1 MKLFKRAL
9 TLTILAIFTMYSHAQ
24 SIDEIKKNSNY
35 IWGEGNGTTMSDA
48 EGEALRQMSVQISVS
63 VYNSSYDE
71 ESNDNSVQKA
81 VLQSVSSAKFTNV
94 QMRVLEEEPNAK
106 VFCFMPRSEVKKM
119 FEKRANHIANMVD
132 AGKTAESRMMIDE
145 ALRNYYWALVLAK
158 TTPEPVEIEFNDKKG
173 EATSLLPI
181 KIKSVLAMINASVDE
196 IQDGKNLILGFTYNG
211 KPVSSLNFKYN
222 DGQSIVGPI
231 VARDGIGEA
240 SMASIPADGKLHLTY
255 ELRFRNEV
263 DPTDS
268 DIAGA
273 FNAGILPNINS
284 SVAIAIKNNSKKK
297 AAAPVLASAEMLAA
311 QPTNDKRSIAMQNA
325 DNTDDLQ
332 QAVLAVE
339 AAISSN
345 NPKSA
350 FNYFTPEGYT
360 LFANLM
366 AKNGKVTLV
375 GKAQSHNFII
385 ADGYIIGRA
394 TNIKRQFRN
403 GKAFMEKLVYRFN
416 PESRK
421 IESVAFAL
429 TQRAENDIM
438 NAAASWP
445 EVSRWAI
452 LNFMEDYQT
461 AFALKR
467 TDYINSIF
475 SDDALIITGT
485 ILKKLNNAERAFDR
499 SKSLDLG
506 GPKDI
511 AYSQLSKTEY
521 IDRLRK
527 IFSTREYV
535 HLQFED
541 NVTRMID
548 LPAINGINKG
558 AAFGIEIKQR
568 YESTGYSDDGYLTM
582 VFDTRGKL
590 PIIHVRLWQP
600 DKNNMMSL
608 QEFISRFNKQQ
619 SKIKL

>member
-94 QMRVLEEEPNAK
+94 QMRVLEEEPNAR

-119 FEKRANHIANMVD
+119 FEKRASHIANMVD

-273 FNAGILPNINS
+273 FNAGLLPNINS

-297 AAAPVLASAEMLAA
+297 AAAPVLASAEILAA

-332 QAVLAVE
+332 KAVLAVE

-485 ILKKLNNAERAFDR
+485 ILKKLDNAERAFDR

-608 QEFISRFNKQQ
+608 QEFISRFNK
-619 SKIKL
+619 

>member
-106 VFCFMPRSEVKKM
+106 VFCFMSRSEVKKM
-119 FEKRANHIANMVD
+119 FEKRASHITNMVD

-284 SVAIAIKNNSKKK
+284 SVAIAIKSNSKKK
-297 AAAPVLASAEMLAA
+297 AAAPALASAEILAA

-608 QEFISRFNKQQ
+608 QEFISRFNK
-619 SKIKL
+619 

>member
-1 MKLFKRAL
+1 MKLLKRAL

-106 VFCFMPRSEVKKM
+106 VFCFMSRSEVKKM
-119 FEKRANHIANMVD
+119 FEKRANHIVNMVD
-132 AGKTAESRMMIDE
+132 AGKTAEGRMMIDE

-284 SVAIAIKNNSKKK
+284 SVAIAIKSNSKKK
-297 AAAPVLASAEMLAA
+297 AAAPVLASAEILAA

-485 ILKKLNNAERAFDR
+485 ILKKLDNAERAFDR

-608 QEFISRFNKQQ
+608 QEFISRFNK
-619 SKIKL
+619 

>member
-9 TLTILAIFTMYSHAQ
+9 ILTILAIFTMYSHAQ

-106 VFCFMPRSEVKKM
+106 VFCFMSRSEVKKM

-284 SVAIAIKNNSKKK
+284 SVAIAIKSNSKKK
-297 AAAPVLASAEMLAA
+297 AAAPVLASAEILAA

-339 AAISSN
+339 AAISTN

-535 HLQFED
+535 HLLFED

-608 QEFISRFNKQQ
+608 QEFISRFNK
-619 SKIKL
+619 

>member
-1 MKLFKRAL
+1 
-9 TLTILAIFTMYSHAQ
+9 
-24 SIDEIKKNSNY
+24 
-35 IWGEGNGTTMSDA
+35 MSDA

-106 VFCFMPRSEVKKM
+106 VFCFMSRSEVKKM
-119 FEKRANHIANMVD
+119 FEKRANHIVNMVD

-196 IQDGKNLILGFTYNG
+196 IQDGKDLILGFTYNG

-350 FNYFTPEGYT
+350 FSYFTPEGYT

-608 QEFISRFNKQQ
+608 QEFISRFNK
-619 SKIKL
+619 

>member
-106 VFCFMPRSEVKKM
+106 VFCFMSRSEVKKM
-119 FEKRANHIANMVD
+119 FEKRANHIVNMVD

-196 IQDGKNLILGFTYNG
+196 IQDGKNIILGFTYNG

-608 QEFISRFNKQQ
+608 QEFISRFNK
-619 SKIKL
+619 

>member
-119 FEKRANHIANMVD
+119 FEKRANHIVNMVD

-297 AAAPVLASAEMLAA
+297 AAAPVLASAEILAA

-339 AAISSN
+339 AAISTN

-535 HLQFED
+535 HLLFED

-608 QEFISRFNKQQ
+608 QEFISRFNK
-619 SKIKL
+619 

>member
-297 AAAPVLASAEMLAA
+297 AAAPALASAEILAA

-527 IFSTREYV
+527 IFNTREYV

-608 QEFISRFNKQQ
+608 QEFISRFP
-619 SKIKL
+619 

>member
-94 QMRVLEEEPNAK
+94 QMRVLEEEPNAR

-119 FEKRANHIANMVD
+119 FEKRANHIVNMVD

-158 TTPEPVEIEFNDKKG
+158 TTPEPVEIEFNDKTG

-297 AAAPVLASAEMLAA
+297 AAAPALASAEMLAA

-608 QEFISRFNKQQ
+608 QEFISRFNK
-619 SKIKL
+619 

>member
-119 FEKRANHIANMVD
+119 FEKRANHIVNMVD

-158 TTPEPVEIEFNDKKG
+158 TTPEPVEIEFNDKTG

-284 SVAIAIKNNSKKK
+284 SVAIAIKNKSKKK
-297 AAAPVLASAEMLAA
+297 AAAPALASAEMLAA

-467 TDYINSIF
+467 IDYINSIF

-608 QEFISRFNKQQ
+608 QEFISRFNK
-619 SKIKL
+619 

>member
-106 VFCFMPRSEVKKM
+106 VFCFMSRSEVKKM
-119 FEKRANHIANMVD
+119 FEKRASHIANMVD

-181 KIKSVLAMINASVDE
+181 KIKSVLAMINASVKE
-196 IQDGKNLILGFTYNG
+196 IQDDKNIILDFTYNG

-429 TQRAENDIM
+429 TQRAENDSM

-608 QEFISRFNKQQ
+608 QEFISRFNK
-619 SKIKL
+619 

>member
-71 ESNDNSVQKA
+71 DSNDNSVQKA

-106 VFCFMPRSEVKKM
+106 VFCFMSRSEVKKM
-119 FEKRANHIANMVD
+119 FEKRASHITNMVD

-297 AAAPVLASAEMLAA
+297 AAAPVLASAEILAA

-608 QEFISRFNKQQ
+608 QEFISRFNK
-619 SKIKL
+619 

>member
-240 SMASIPADGKLHLTY
+240 SMASIPTDGKLHLTY

-297 AAAPVLASAEMLAA
+297 AAAPMLASAEMLAA
-311 QPTNDKRSIAMQNA
+311 QPTNDKHSIAMQNA

-332 QAVLAVE
+332 KAVLAVE

-527 IFSTREYV
+527 IFNTREYV

-608 QEFISRFNKQQ
+608 QEFISRFNK
-619 SKIKL
+619 

>member
-132 AGKTAESRMMIDE
+132 TGKTAESRMMIDE

-196 IQDGKNLILGFTYNG
+196 IQDGKNLVLGFTYNG

-284 SVAIAIKNNSKKK
+284 SVAIAIKSNSKKK

-332 QAVLAVE
+332 KAVLAVE

-608 QEFISRFNKQQ
+608 QEFISRFNK
-619 SKIKL
+619 

>member
-1 MKLFKRAL
+1 
-9 TLTILAIFTMYSHAQ
+9 MYSHAQ

-106 VFCFMPRSEVKKM
+106 VFCFMSRSEVKKM

-284 SVAIAIKNNSKKK
+284 SVAIAIKSNSKKK

-332 QAVLAVE
+332 KAVLAVE

-375 GKAQSHNFII
+375 GKAQNHNFII

-608 QEFISRFNKQQ
+608 QEFISRFNK
-619 SKIKL
+619 

>member
-297 AAAPVLASAEMLAA
+297 AAAPALASAEILAA

-467 TDYINSIF
+467 IDYINSIF

-608 QEFISRFNKQQ
+608 QEFISRFNK
-619 SKIKL
+619 

>member
-94 QMRVLEEEPNAK
+94 QMRVLEEEPNAR

-273 FNAGILPNINS
+273 FNAGLLPNINS
-284 SVAIAIKNNSKKK
+284 SVAIAIKSNSKKK

-608 QEFISRFNKQQ
+608 QEFISRFNK
-619 SKIKL
+619 

>member
-119 FEKRANHIANMVD
+119 FEKRANHIVNMVD

-158 TTPEPVEIEFNDKKG
+158 TTPEPVEIEFNDKTG

-222 DGQSIVGPI
+222 DGQRIVGPI

-297 AAAPVLASAEMLAA
+297 AAAPALASAEILAA

-332 QAVLAVE
+332 KAVLAVE

-608 QEFISRFNKQQ
+608 QEFISRFNK
-619 SKIKL
+619 

>member
-48 EGEALRQMSVQISVS
+48 EGEALRQMSVQLSVS

-119 FEKRANHIANMVD
+119 FEKRANHIVNMVD

-158 TTPEPVEIEFNDKKG
+158 TTPEPVEIEFNDKTG

-297 AAAPVLASAEMLAA
+297 AAAPALASTEMLAA

-608 QEFISRFNKQQ
+608 QEFISRFNK
-619 SKIKL
+619 

>member
-94 QMRVLEEEPNAK
+94 QMRVLEEEPNAR

-119 FEKRANHIANMVD
+119 FEKRASHITNMVD

-332 QAVLAVE
+332 KAVLAVE

-527 IFSTREYV
+527 IFNTREYV

-608 QEFISRFNKQQ
+608 QEFISRFNK
-619 SKIKL
+619 

>member
-119 FEKRANHIANMVD
+119 FEKRANHIVNMVD

-297 AAAPVLASAEMLAA
+297 AAAPALASAEILAA

-467 TDYINSIF
+467 IDYINSIF

-608 QEFISRFNKQQ
+608 QEFISRFNK
-619 SKIKL
+619 

>member
-106 VFCFMPRSEVKKM
+106 VFCFMSRSEVKKM

-297 AAAPVLASAEMLAA
+297 AAAPALASAEILAA

-467 TDYINSIF
+467 IDYINSIF

-485 ILKKLNNAERAFDR
+485 ILKKLDNAERAFDR

-608 QEFISRFNKQQ
+608 QEFISRFNK
-619 SKIKL
+619 

>member
-106 VFCFMPRSEVKKM
+106 VFCFMSRSEVKKM
-119 FEKRANHIANMVD
+119 FEKRANHIVNMVD
-132 AGKTAESRMMIDE
+132 AGKTAEGRMMIDE

-297 AAAPVLASAEMLAA
+297 AAAPALASAEILAA

-332 QAVLAVE
+332 KAVLTVE

-608 QEFISRFNKQQ
+608 QEFISRFNK
-619 SKIKL
+619 

>member
-608 QEFISRFNKQQ
+608 QEFISRFNK
-619 SKIKL
+619 

>member
-106 VFCFMPRSEVKKM
+106 VFCFMSRSEVKKM

-273 FNAGILPNINS
+273 FNAGLLPNINS
-284 SVAIAIKNNSKKK
+284 SVAIAIKSNSKKK
-297 AAAPVLASAEMLAA
+297 AAAPALASAEMLAA

-608 QEFISRFNKQQ
+608 QEFISRFNK
-619 SKIKL
+619 

>member
-119 FEKRANHIANMVD
+119 FEKRASHITNMVD

-158 TTPEPVEIEFNDKKG
+158 TTPEPVEIEFNDKTG

-181 KIKSVLAMINASVDE
+181 KIKSVLAMINASVKE
-196 IQDGKNLILGFTYNG
+196 IQDDKNIILDFTYNG

-297 AAAPVLASAEMLAA
+297 AAAPALASAEMLAA

-332 QAVLAVE
+332 KAVLAVE

-467 TDYINSIF
+467 IDYINSIF

-608 QEFISRFNKQQ
+608 QEFISRFNK
-619 SKIKL
+619 

>member
-181 KIKSVLAMINASVDE
+181 KIKSVVAMINASVDE

-297 AAAPVLASAEMLAA
+297 AAAPALASAEMLAA

-608 QEFISRFNKQQ
+608 QEFISRFNK
-619 SKIKL
+619 

>member
-119 FEKRANHIANMVD
+119 FEKRANHIVNMVD

-297 AAAPVLASAEMLAA
+297 AAAPMLASAEMLAA

-332 QAVLAVE
+332 KAVLAVE

-429 TQRAENDIM
+429 TKRAENDIM

-499 SKSLDLG
+499 SKSLNLG

-600 DKNNMMSL
+600 DKNNMMLL
-608 QEFISRFNKQQ
+608 QEFISRFNK
-619 SKIKL
+619 

>member
-1 MKLFKRAL
+1 
-9 TLTILAIFTMYSHAQ
+9 
-24 SIDEIKKNSNY
+24 
-35 IWGEGNGTTMSDA
+35 MSDA

-94 QMRVLEEEPNAK
+94 QMRVLEEEPNAR

-119 FEKRANHIANMVD
+119 FEKRASHITNMVD

-196 IQDGKNLILGFTYNG
+196 IQDGKNLILSFTYNG

-297 AAAPVLASAEMLAA
+297 AAAPMLASAEMLAA

-332 QAVLAVE
+332 KAVLAVE

-467 TDYINSIF
+467 IDYINSIF

-608 QEFISRFNKQQ
+608 QEFISRFNK
-619 SKIKL
+619 

>member
-106 VFCFMPRSEVKKM
+106 VFCFMSRSEVKKM

-284 SVAIAIKNNSKKK
+284 SVAIAIKSNSKKK
-297 AAAPVLASAEMLAA
+297 AAAPVLASAEILAA

-332 QAVLAVE
+332 KAVLAVE

-375 GKAQSHNFII
+375 GKAQNHNFII

-608 QEFISRFNKQQ
+608 QEFISRFNK
-619 SKIKL
+619 

>member
-106 VFCFMPRSEVKKM
+106 VFCFMSRSEVKKM

-273 FNAGILPNINS
+273 FNAGLLPNINS

-608 QEFISRFNKQQ
+608 QEFISRFNK
-619 SKIKL
+619 

>member
-94 QMRVLEEEPNAK
+94 QMRVLEEEPNAR

-119 FEKRANHIANMVD
+119 FEKRANHITNMVD

-240 SMASIPADGKLHLTY
+240 SMASIPADGKLHITY

-297 AAAPVLASAEMLAA
+297 AAAPVLASAEILAA

-332 QAVLAVE
+332 KAVLAVE

-375 GKAQSHNFII
+375 GKAQNHNFII

-608 QEFISRFNKQQ
+608 QEFISRFNK
-619 SKIKL
+619 

>member
-273 FNAGILPNINS
+273 FNAGLLPNINS
-284 SVAIAIKNNSKKK
+284 SVAIAIKKNSKKK
-297 AAAPVLASAEMLAA
+297 AAAPALASAEMLAA

-375 GKAQSHNFII
+375 GKAQNHNFII

-608 QEFISRFNKQQ
+608 QEFISRFNK
-619 SKIKL
+619 

>member
-106 VFCFMPRSEVKKM
+106 VFCFMSRSEVKKM
-119 FEKRANHIANMVD
+119 FEKRANHIVNMVD

-297 AAAPVLASAEMLAA
+297 ATAPVLASAEILAA

-339 AAISSN
+339 SAISSN

-467 TDYINSIF
+467 IDYINSIF

-527 IFSTREYV
+527 IFNTREYV

-608 QEFISRFNKQQ
+608 QEFISRFNK
-619 SKIKL
+619 

>member
-106 VFCFMPRSEVKKM
+106 VFCFMSRSEVKKM
-119 FEKRANHIANMVD
+119 FEKRANHIVNMVD

-211 KPVSSLNFKYN
+211 KPVASLNFKYN

-297 AAAPVLASAEMLAA
+297 AAAPALASAEMLAA

-608 QEFISRFNKQQ
+608 QEFISRFNK
-619 SKIKL
+619 

>member
-94 QMRVLEEEPNAK
+94 QMRVLEEEPNAR

-119 FEKRANHIANMVD
+119 FEKRASHITNMVD

-297 AAAPVLASAEMLAA
+297 AAAPALASAEMLAA

-608 QEFISRFNKQQ
+608 QEFISRFNK
-619 SKIKL
+619 

>member
-94 QMRVLEEEPNAK
+94 QMRVLEEEPNAR

-119 FEKRANHIANMVD
+119 FEKRANHIVNMVD

-284 SVAIAIKNNSKKK
+284 SVAIAIKSNSKKK

-311 QPTNDKRSIAMQNA
+311 QPTNDKHSIAMQNA

-339 AAISSN
+339 SAISSN

-350 FNYFTPEGYT
+350 FSYFTPEGYT

-452 LNFMEDYQT
+452 LDFMEDYQT

-485 ILKKLNNAERAFDR
+485 ILKKLDNAERAFDR

-608 QEFISRFNKQQ
+608 QEFISRFNK
-619 SKIKL
+619 

>member
-106 VFCFMPRSEVKKM
+106 VFCFMSRSEVKKM

-231 VARDGIGEA
+231 VARDGIGET

-284 SVAIAIKNNSKKK
+284 SVAIAIKSNSKKK

-311 QPTNDKRSIAMQNA
+311 QPTNDKHSIAMQNA

-332 QAVLAVE
+332 KAVLAVE

-350 FNYFTPEGYT
+350 FSYFTPEGYT

-375 GKAQSHNFII
+375 GKAQNHNFII

-608 QEFISRFNKQQ
+608 QEFISRFNK
-619 SKIKL
+619 

>member
-94 QMRVLEEEPNAK
+94 QMRVLEEEPNAR

-119 FEKRANHIANMVD
+119 FEKRANHIVNMVD

-284 SVAIAIKNNSKKK
+284 SVAIAIKSNSKKK
-297 AAAPVLASAEMLAA
+297 AAAPALASAEILAA

-608 QEFISRFNKQQ
+608 QEFISRFNK
-619 SKIKL
+619 

>member
-106 VFCFMPRSEVKKM
+106 VFCFMSRSEVKKM
-119 FEKRANHIANMVD
+119 FEKRANHIVNMVD

-297 AAAPVLASAEMLAA
+297 AAAPMLASAEMLAA

-325 DNTDDLQ
+325 NNTDDLQ
-332 QAVLAVE
+332 KAVLAVE

-506 GPKDI
+506 GAKDI

-527 IFSTREYV
+527 IFNTREYV

-608 QEFISRFNKQQ
+608 QEFISRFNK
-619 SKIKL
+619 